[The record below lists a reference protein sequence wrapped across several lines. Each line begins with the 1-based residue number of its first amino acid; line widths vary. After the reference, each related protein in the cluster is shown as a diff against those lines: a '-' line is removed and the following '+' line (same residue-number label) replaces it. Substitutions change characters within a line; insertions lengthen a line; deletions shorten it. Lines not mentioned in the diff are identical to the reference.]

1 MGAPTDAGWHLTT
14 GEREALVAVSE
25 EAVRARLEHRDPD
38 PPPDAALRSA
48 NLLRP
53 GASFVTLR
61 RGADLLGCIGTIEP
75 VRPLV
80 DDVAHNAAAAA
91 FADPRL
97 PAVTPADFEVMS
109 IKVSVLGPLTRL
121 DVADRAELTAAVRPG
136 VDGLLVAAR
145 RHRGTFLPSVWEQV
159 PDRHDFLDL
168 LWRKAGLPAHTWPDD
183 LVVWRYRTLEF
194 GAEGPRRPVSP

>member
-1 MGAPTDAGWHLTT
+1 MGAPTTSGTSLTT
-14 GEREALVAVSE
+14 EERAALIAVAE
-25 EAVRARLEHRDPD
+25 EAVRAGLEHRVPD
-38 PPPDAALRSA
+38 PPPDVALRSA
-48 NLLRP
+48 TLRQP

-61 RGADLLGCIGTIEP
+61 RGSDLLGCIGTIEP

-80 DDVAHNAAAAA
+80 EDVALNASAAA

-97 PAVTPADFEVMS
+97 PAVTPTDFEVMS
-109 IKVSVLGPLTRL
+109 IKVSVLSPLTRL
-121 DVADRAELTAAVRPG
+121 DVADRAELAAAVVPG

-168 LWRKAGLPAHTWPDD
+168 LWRKAGLPPHTWPDD

-194 GAEGPRRPVSP
+194 GTEGPRRPSSA